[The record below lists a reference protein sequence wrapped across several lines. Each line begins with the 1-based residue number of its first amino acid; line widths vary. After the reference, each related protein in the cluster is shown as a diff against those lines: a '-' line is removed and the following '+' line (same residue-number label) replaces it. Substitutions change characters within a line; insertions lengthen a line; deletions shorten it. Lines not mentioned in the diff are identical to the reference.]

1 MAQTNILVF
10 GSINVDLVTKVNNLP
25 AQGETVFAETFLT
38 ENGGKGANQAVS
50 AARLGAKVSM
60 IGRVG
65 SDGFGRQVLRNL
77 EIESI
82 NTEMVTEDSD
92 TNTGIA
98 LITIDSQSQN
108 TIVVSSGANMTCG
121 VTELRYLEASLA
133 KTDCLILQNE
143 VPYVVNLK
151 AARLARGKGIQV
163 VWDPA
168 PFVTDTEELIKN
180 VDYLTPNQN
189 EAQLLAKC
197 EITDERSIHKAL
209 QRIKKLSD
217 AVCLITM
224 GEDGV
229 FFLSGSELSHVPGYE
244 VESVDS
250 VAAGDAFAGG
260 FAAALSE
267 GKSLPVAIKR
277 GCASGALATT
287 KIGAQAAMPF
297 RKEVDQLFNSVH

>member
-121 VTELRYLEASLA
+121 ATELRYLEASLA

-151 AARLARGKGIQV
+151 AARLARGKGVQV

-168 PFVTDTEELIKN
+168 PFVTDTEELINN

-260 FAAALSE
+260 FATALSE

>member
-151 AARLARGKGIQV
+151 AARLARGKGVQV

-168 PFVTDTEELIKN
+168 PFVTDTEELINN

>member
-77 EIESI
+77 ESESI

-168 PFVTDTEELIKN
+168 PFVTDTEELINN

-229 FFLSGSELSHVPGYE
+229 FFLSGSELSHVPSYE

-260 FAAALSE
+260 FATALSE

-297 RKEVDQLFNSVH
+297 RKEVDHLFNSIH

>member
-1 MAQTNILVF
+1 
-10 GSINVDLVTKVNNLP
+10 
-25 AQGETVFAETFLT
+25 
-38 ENGGKGANQAVS
+38 VS

-77 EIESI
+77 ESESI

-98 LITIDSQSQN
+98 LITIDSQSRN

-121 VTELRYLEASLA
+121 ATELRYLEASLA

-151 AARLARGKGIQV
+151 AARLARGKGVQV

-168 PFVTDTEELIKN
+168 PFVTDTEELINN

-260 FAAALSE
+260 FAVGLSE

>member
-77 EIESI
+77 ESESI

-98 LITIDSQSQN
+98 LITIDSQSRN

-121 VTELRYLEASLA
+121 ATELRYLEASLA

-151 AARLARGKGIQV
+151 AAQLARGKGVQV

-168 PFVTDTEELIKN
+168 PFVTDTKELINNVKN
-180 VDYLTPNQN
+180 LTPNQN
-189 EAQLLAKC
+189 EAKLLAKC

-229 FFLSGSELSHVPGYE
+229 FFLSGSELNHVPGYE

-260 FAAALSE
+260 FATALSE

-297 RKEVDQLFNSVH
+297 RKEVDHLFNSIH

>member
-77 EIESI
+77 ESESI

-151 AARLARGKGIQV
+151 AARLARGKGVQV

-168 PFVTDTEELIKN
+168 PFVTDTEELINN

-229 FFLSGSELSHVPGYE
+229 FFLSGSELSHVPSYE

-260 FAAALSE
+260 FATALSE

-297 RKEVDQLFNSVH
+297 RKEVDHLFNSIH

>member
-77 EIESI
+77 ESESI

-151 AARLARGKGIQV
+151 AARLARGKGVQV

-168 PFVTDTEELIKN
+168 PFVTDTEELINN

-229 FFLSGSELSHVPGYE
+229 FFLSGSELSHVPSYE

-260 FAAALSE
+260 FATALSE

-297 RKEVDQLFNSVH
+297 RKEVDHLFNSVH

>member
-77 EIESI
+77 ESESI

-98 LITIDSQSQN
+98 LITIDSQSRN

-121 VTELRYLEASLA
+121 ATELRYLEASLA

-151 AARLARGKGIQV
+151 AARLARGKGVQV

-168 PFVTDTEELIKN
+168 PFVTDTEELINN

-229 FFLSGSELSHVPGYE
+229 FFLSGSELSHVPSYE

-260 FAAALSE
+260 FATALSE

-297 RKEVDQLFNSVH
+297 RKEVDHLFNSIH

>member
-77 EIESI
+77 ESESI

-98 LITIDSQSQN
+98 LITIDSQSRN

-121 VTELRYLEASLA
+121 ATELRYLEASLA

-151 AARLARGKGIQV
+151 AARLARGKGVQV

-168 PFVTDTEELIKN
+168 PFVTDTKELINN
-180 VDYLTPNQN
+180 VNYLTPNQN

-229 FFLSGSELSHVPGYE
+229 FFLSGSELSHVPSYE

-260 FAAALSE
+260 FATALSE

-297 RKEVDQLFNSVH
+297 RKEVDHLFNSIH

>member
-1 MAQTNILVF
+1 MAKTNILVF

-77 EIESI
+77 ESESI

-151 AARLARGKGIQV
+151 AAQLARGKGVQV

-168 PFVTDTEELIKN
+168 PFVTDTKELINN
-180 VDYLTPNQN
+180 VNYLTPNQN

-229 FFLSGSELSHVPGYE
+229 FFLSGSELTHVPGYE

-260 FAAALSE
+260 FAVGLSE

>member
-1 MAQTNILVF
+1 MTQTNILVF

-77 EIESI
+77 ESESI

-151 AARLARGKGIQV
+151 AARLARGKGVQV

-168 PFVTDTEELIKN
+168 PFVTDTEELINN

-229 FFLSGSELSHVPGYE
+229 FFLSGSELNHVPGYE

-260 FAAALSE
+260 FATALSE

-297 RKEVDQLFNSVH
+297 RKEVDHLFNSIH

>member
-77 EIESI
+77 ESESI

-98 LITIDSQSQN
+98 LITIDSQSRN

-121 VTELRYLEASLA
+121 ATELRYLEASLA

-151 AARLARGKGIQV
+151 AARLARGKGVQV

-168 PFVTDTEELIKN
+168 PFVTDTEELINN
-180 VDYLTPNQN
+180 VNYLTPNQN

-229 FFLSGSELSHVPGYE
+229 FFLSGSELSHVPSYE

-260 FAAALSE
+260 FATALSE

-297 RKEVDQLFNSVH
+297 RKEVDHLFNSIH

>member
-77 EIESI
+77 ESESI

-151 AARLARGKGIQV
+151 AARLARGKGVQV

-168 PFVTDTEELIKN
+168 PFVTDTEELINN

-229 FFLSGSELSHVPGYE
+229 FFLSGSELTHVPSYE

-260 FAAALSE
+260 FATALSE

-297 RKEVDQLFNSVH
+297 RKEVDHLFNSIH

>member
-77 EIESI
+77 ESESI

-151 AARLARGKGIQV
+151 AARLARGKGVQV

-168 PFVTDTEELIKN
+168 PFVTDTKELINN
-180 VDYLTPNQN
+180 VNYLTPNQN

-229 FFLSGSELSHVPGYE
+229 FFLSGSELSHVPSYE

-260 FAAALSE
+260 FATALSE

-297 RKEVDQLFNSVH
+297 RKEVDHLFNSIH

>member
-1 MAQTNILVF
+1 MAKTNILVF

-151 AARLARGKGIQV
+151 AAQLARGKGVQV

-168 PFVTDTEELIKN
+168 PFVTDTEELINN

-229 FFLSGSELSHVPGYE
+229 FFLSGSELTHVPGYE

-260 FAAALSE
+260 FATALSE

>member
-77 EIESI
+77 ESESI

-151 AARLARGKGIQV
+151 AARLARGKGVQV

-168 PFVTDTEELIKN
+168 PFVTDTEELINN

-297 RKEVDQLFNSVH
+297 RKEVDHLFNSIH

>member
-77 EIESI
+77 ESESI

-98 LITIDSQSQN
+98 LITIDSQSRN

-121 VTELRYLEASLA
+121 ATELRYLEASLA

-151 AARLARGKGIQV
+151 AARLARGKGVQV

-168 PFVTDTEELIKN
+168 PFVTDTEELINN

-229 FFLSGSELSHVPGYE
+229 FFLSGSELNHVPGYE

-260 FAAALSE
+260 FATALSE

-297 RKEVDQLFNSVH
+297 RKEVDHLFNSIH